1 MVFSGVTGC
10 RSSLRHST
18 IARIPRQHETPLPCS
33 LPASADDKS
42 HAVRLLLVEDEPDLA
57 SLLDRRLRKT
67 GYAVDLAPTGQRAI
81 DLAIENDY
89 DVIVLDL
96 MLPDFSGVEIL
107 KQWRSEGFNCPTLI
121 LTALHEVQD
130 KIRGL
135 DAGADDYLTKPF
147 DFEELLARLR
157 SLLRRRGTEPVRVL
171 DFEDVEL
178 DRTGLQA
185 QRDGTALDLTAKE
198 LALLEYFMLN
208 PGKVLSRTGIADHVW
223 DDRYKARSNV
233 IDVVVGRLRK
243 KLEAGSRPRLIF
255 TIKGL
260 GYVLQHPKIKD

>member
-1 MVFSGVTGC
+1 M
-10 RSSLRHST
+10 
-18 IARIPRQHETPLPCS
+18 
-33 LPASADDKS
+33 
-42 HAVRLLLVEDEPDLA
+42 RLLLVEDELDLA
-57 SLLDRRLRKT
+57 GLLDRRLRKA
-67 GYAVDLAPTGQRAI
+67 GYAVDVAGTGRRAI
-81 DLAIENDY
+81 DLAIENEY
-89 DVIVLDL
+89 DIVILDL
-96 MLPDFSGVEIL
+96 MLPDTSGVQLL
-107 KQWRSEGFNCPTLI
+107 KRWRSEGFNCPTLI
-121 LTALHEVQD
+121 LTARHGVQD

-157 SLLRRRGTEPVRVL
+157 SLLRRRGSAPVRVL
-171 DFEDVEL
+171 QFEDVEL

-185 QRDGTALDLTAKE
+185 QRSSTPLDLTAKE

-223 DDRYKARSNV
+223 DDRYKAKSNV

-243 KLEAGSRPRLIF
+243 KLEASSGPRLIF

-260 GYVLQHPKIKD
+260 GYVLQHPKTDR

>member
-1 MVFSGVTGC
+1 M
-10 RSSLRHST
+10 
-18 IARIPRQHETPLPCS
+18 
-33 LPASADDKS
+33 
-42 HAVRLLLVEDEPDLA
+42 RLLLVEDEPDLA
-57 SLLDRRLRKT
+57 NLLDRRLRRA
-67 GYAVDLAPTGQRAI
+67 GYAVDVAGTGQRAI
-81 DLAIENDY
+81 DLAIENEY
-89 DVIVLDL
+89 DIIVLDL
-96 MLPDFSGVEIL
+96 MLPDTTGVELL

-121 LTALHEVQD
+121 LTARRGVQD

-157 SLLRRRGTEPVRVL
+157 SLLRRRGSAPVRVL
-171 DFEDVEL
+171 QFEDVEL

-185 QRDGTALDLTAKE
+185 KRNNTPLELTAKE

-223 DDRYKARSNV
+223 DDRYKAKSNV
-233 IDVVVGRLRK
+233 IDVVIGRLRK
-243 KLEAGSRPRLIF
+243 KVEAFGGPRLIF

-260 GYVLQHPKIKD
+260 GYVLQHPKIDR